1 MLFIMLMP
9 LPLPSDVLQGIH
21 QEVQAPCKWK
31 TADSL
36 AVGSHRC
43 LQPYGSVF
51 VGLGSSRM
59 TNSHLCVFQNVLSQP
74 YISGDSDYLLCTSIC
89 WYIASTY
96 QQRCYQ
102 NIWGWSM
109 WRAAARQPKGR
120 NHGGEVPPV
129 SVLKVF
135 FLFLPLL
142 TLIAVQ
148 LKLPQF
154 KYSWEYIELLGDA
167 IRLHSAEVSRHKN
180 SLSTSKIQ
188 L

>member
-1 MLFIMLMP
+1 MP
-9 LPLPSDVLQGIH
+9 LPLSSDVLQGIH
-21 QEVQAPCKWK
+21 EEMHAPCKWK

-36 AVGSHRC
+36 LTGSHRC
-43 LQPYGSVF
+43 LQPYGSVY

-59 TNSHLCVFQNVLSQP
+59 TNSHLCIFQNMLSQP
-74 YISGDSDYLLCTSIC
+74 YISGDSDYLLCTFIC

-109 WRAAARQPKGR
+109 WRAAARQPQGWKETWKGSSSSL
-120 NHGGEVPPV
+120 
-129 SVLKVF
+129 SVKGTF
-135 FLFLPLL
+135 FLPPPPP
-142 TLIAVQ
+142 LIAVQ
-148 LKLPQF
+148 LKVPQF

-167 IRLHSAEVSRHKN
+167 IGLHFAEVSRHKN
-180 SLSTSKIQ
+180 PLSMSKIQ